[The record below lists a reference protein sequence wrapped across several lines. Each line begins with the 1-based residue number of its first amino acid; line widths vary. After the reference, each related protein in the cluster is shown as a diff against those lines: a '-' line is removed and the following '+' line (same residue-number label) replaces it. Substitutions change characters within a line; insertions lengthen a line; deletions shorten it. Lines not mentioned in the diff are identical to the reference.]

1 MIEWKLDVKNTLWYD
16 AKKYQRK
23 NKKMAEK
30 IYLKKSRLP
39 LTSIALILDAG
50 SQVKR
55 GMKIA
60 VIISTLP
67 IR

>member
-1 MIEWKLDVKNTLWYD
+1 
-16 AKKYQRK
+16 
-23 NKKMAEK
+23 MAEK